1 MLKIMILEDEKAQTD
16 RLLQFLSNYHD
27 EHEEFEYIAEAYSR
41 GIAFLDAYKCDADL
55 IFLDIRIPDL
65 AGMDVAKKIREV
77 DQNVMIIFVTN
88 LTQYAIE
95 GYSVEAFD
103 YILKPIQYASF
114 SAKLD
119 RALRMLSYR
128 EPEISLTFR
137 EKEGGKRIPAGTI
150 TYVEVCAHDLLFH
163 TGNGAIKQWGTLSKY
178 EALLKSAHF
187 ARCHTSYLVI
197 LKFVRSIR
205 KDSVDVAGVLLPIS
219 RPRRKEFLTAFAQ
232 YKGGAV

>member
-1 MLKIMILEDEKAQTD
+1 MLKIMILDYEMAKTYW
-16 RLLQFLSNYHD
+16 LLQFLSIYHYY
-27 EHEEFEYIAEAYSR
+27 HEVFEYISEAYSR

-187 ARCHTSYLVI
+187 ARCHTSYLVN

>member
-1 MLKIMILEDEKAQTD
+1 MLKIMILEDEKAQSD
-16 RLLQFLSNYHD
+16 RLMQYLSNYRD
-27 EHEEFEYIAEAYSR
+27 EHSEFEYIAEIYDR

-55 IFLDIRIPDL
+55 IFLDIRVPDL
-65 AGMDVAKKIREV
+65 PGMEVAKRIRQA

-114 SAKLD
+114 SAKLG

-137 EKEGGKRIPAGTI
+137 EKEGGKRVPAGTI
-150 TYVEVCAHDLLFH
+150 TYVEVCVHDLLFH
-163 TGNGAIKQWGTLSKY
+163 TGDGVIKQWGNS
-178 EALLKSAHF
+178 LK
-187 ARCHTSYLVI
+187 I
-197 LKFVRSIR
+197 
-205 KDSVDVAGVLLPIS
+205 
-219 RPRRKEFLTAFAQ
+219 
-232 YKGGAV
+232 

>member
-128 EPEISLTFR
+128 EPEIFSDLP
-137 EKEGGKRIPAGTI
+137 GKRGRK
-150 TYVEVCAHDLLFH
+150 AHSRWDNHICRGLCPRPFISH
-163 TGNGAIKQWGTLSKY
+163 WKWCNQAMGHS
-178 EALLKSAHF
+178 LK
-187 ARCHTSYLVI
+187 I
-197 LKFVRSIR
+197 
-205 KDSVDVAGVLLPIS
+205 
-219 RPRRKEFLTAFAQ
+219 
-232 YKGGAV
+232 